1 VVLRSRRGAQGPHP
15 EGERGRHADPA
26 PLGYLNVREMIDGR
40 EARTVEVD
48 PERAP
53 HVRWAFA
60 AYASGAYTLDTLQTA
75 LAERGLTTGPTPSR
89 AAKPISR
96 SQLASLLQ
104 NPY

>member
-1 VVLRSRRGAQGPHP
+1 
-15 EGERGRHADPA
+15 
-26 PLGYLNVREMIDGR
+26 MIDGR

-48 PERAP
+48 LERAP